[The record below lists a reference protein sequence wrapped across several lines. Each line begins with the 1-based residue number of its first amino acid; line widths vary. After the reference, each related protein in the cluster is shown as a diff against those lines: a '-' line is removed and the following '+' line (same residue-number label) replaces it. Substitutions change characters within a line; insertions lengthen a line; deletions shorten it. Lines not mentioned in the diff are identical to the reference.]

1 MDSGAC
7 DPVVPISCCSNIEVV
22 ESEARRNGMEYEF
35 ANGATIRN
43 EGERRCLLMTVGA
56 KLPKKLTFRVAV
68 VHKPLL
74 SITRIADAGFDCWL
88 SQFGGVLWDNWSDEV
103 IPIQRKG
110 NLYVMKTWI
119 RQDTGEPFHRQE

>member
-1 MDSGAC
+1 
-7 DPVVPISCCSNIEVV
+7 
-22 ESEARRNGMEYEF
+22 
-35 ANGATIRN
+35 
-43 EGERRCLLMTVGA
+43 MTVGA
-56 KLPKKLTFRVAV
+56 KRPKRITFQVAD

-88 SQFGGVLWDNWSDEV
+88 SQYGGVLWDNWSDET

-119 RQDTGEPFHRQE
+119 RQDTGEPFQRQE